1 MYPLLAI
8 RGLYPFANNE
18 LSIKIARE
26 QSKKAIEIA
35 MEKYNGKIILA
46 PQLNL
51 EIDDPKIDD
60 LSRIGALA
68 KIKSVERVINKSN
81 KEELLVVFKIN
92 SNGFYEAEN
101 VNNIDLSTSKFS
113 FTPVEIDEPTNEQL
127 LALNELC
134 YSIISTEYFE
144 NNKEFSKVEKNL
156 KKLFEI
162 YENEDETISKK
173 YFEKILSAFYDVFP
187 KWTSKS
193 SPSSYRKQY
202 FDIWTDYYQ
211 TFSISKKLEILNLIL
226 VDFTPEGQKIS
237 KDVDSE
243 VSKKMTN
250 MMNKQQKEFY
260 LREKLKIIKEEL
272 GEISNR
278 DD

>member
-81 KEELLVVFKIN
+81 KENIYLKI
-92 SNGFYEAEN
+92 YTLET
-101 VNNIDLSTSKFS
+101 I
-113 FTPVEIDEPTNEQL
+113 EIDQ
-127 LALNELC
+127 
-134 YSIISTEYFE
+134 
-144 NNKEFSKVEKNL
+144 
-156 KKLFEI
+156 
-162 YENEDETISKK
+162 
-173 YFEKILSAFYDVFP
+173 
-187 KWTSKS
+187 
-193 SPSSYRKQY
+193 
-202 FDIWTDYYQ
+202 
-211 TFSISKKLEILNLIL
+211 
-226 VDFTPEGQKIS
+226 
-237 KDVDSE
+237 
-243 VSKKMTN
+243 
-250 MMNKQQKEFY
+250 
-260 LREKLKIIKEEL
+260 
-272 GEISNR
+272 
-278 DD
+278 